1 MEESMAGRS
10 KSKKNVALVVAPS
23 PGAFERLREAGVEC
37 GIDPR
42 AMEQLVVRLQG
53 RPPSAEGR
61 LKLDDAELL
70 SLIDDKLARAFQN
83 LDDFSLGQS
92 SARDLSVTI
101 GVLTDKRRLLRPEND
116 GPYQPYKEMKK
127 LDDVLEALCKEMKRR
142 GLLYEVTPPATAAV
156 ANAGTG
162 GVP

>member
-1 MEESMAGRS
+1 MTGKS

-37 GIDPR
+37 GIDLR

-101 GVLTDKRRLLRPEND
+101 GVLTDKRKALKPED
-116 GPYQPYKEMKK
+116 GPVQRFQDMKK
-127 LDDVLEALCKEMKRR
+127 IDEVLKALHAEAVRRGWLDDKGM
-142 GLLYEVTPPATAAV
+142 TAAAPV
-156 ANAGTG
+156 ANAGNG
-162 GVP
+162 GMS

>member
-1 MEESMAGRS
+1 MAGRPRS
-10 KSKKNVALVVAPS
+10 RAKKNRALAAAPS
-23 PGAFERLREAGVEC
+23 SDAFVRLKRAGVEC

-42 AMEQLVVRLQG
+42 AMEQLVTRLQG

-101 GVLTDKRRLLRPEND
+101 GVLTDKRKALKPEG
-116 GPYQPYKEMKK
+116 GPIQTYKDYQKIGEVLKELHAEAVRRGW
-127 LDDVLEALCKEMKRR
+127 LDDKGM
-142 GLLYEVTPPATAAV
+142 TAAAPL
-156 ANAGTG
+156 ANAGNG
-162 GVP
+162 GMS

>member
-1 MEESMAGRS
+1 MA
-10 KSKKNVALVVAPS
+10 APS
-23 PGAFERLREAGVEC
+23 PEAFERLLAAGIEC

-101 GVLTDKRRLLRPEND
+101 GVLTDKRKALKPED
-116 GPYQPYKEMKK
+116 GPVQRFRDMKK
-127 LDDVLEALCKEMKRR
+127 IDEVLKALHAEAVRRGWLDDKGM
-142 GLLYEVTPPATAAV
+142 TAAAPV
-156 ANAGTG
+156 ANAGNG
-162 GVP
+162 GMS

>member
-1 MEESMAGRS
+1 MAGKS

-37 GIDPR
+37 GIDLR

-53 RPPSAEGR
+53 RPPSAAGR

-83 LDDFSLGQS
+83 LDDFYLGQS

-101 GVLTDKRRLLRPEND
+101 GVLTDKRKMLRPEND
-116 GPYQPYKEMKK
+116 PSRVHRDGSIIGGIHGRKIEIKVEQRARGPT
-127 LDDVLEALCKEMKRR
+127 L
-142 GLLYEVTPPATAAV
+142 
-156 ANAGTG
+156 G
-162 GVP
+162 G